1 MQTSQKGI
9 DLIKS
14 FEGLK
19 LKTYKCPAGVWT
31 IGYGTTK
38 GVTPGMEITQK
49 QAEEFLKSDLRYF
62 ELWVDKLIDVPL
74 SQPQFDALVSFT
86 YNLGEGAL
94 KGSTLRKFLNQ
105 GRYDLVP
112 DQFLRWNKANKKVLP
127 GLTRRR
133 EAEAKM
139 FKEGTKWKVQYL
151 CQL

>member
-49 QAEEFLKSDLRYF
+49 QAEEFLKRDLRYF

-139 FKEGTKWKVQYL
+139 FKEG
-151 CQL
+151 

>member
-1 MQTSQKGI
+1 MNISQKGV

-19 LKTYKCPAGVWT
+19 LKSYKCPAGVWT

-49 QAEEFLKSDLRYF
+49 QAEELLRRDLRYF

-74 SQPQFDALVSFT
+74 TQGQYDALVSFT

-94 KGSTLRKFLNQ
+94 KGSTLRKLLNQ

-112 DQFLRWNKANKKVLP
+112 TQILRWNKANNKVLA

-139 FKEGTKWKVQYL
+139 FKEG
-151 CQL
+151 

>member
-19 LKTYKCPAGVWT
+19 LKAYKCPAGVWT

-49 QAEEFLKSDLRYF
+49 QAEELLKRDLRYF

-105 GRYDLVP
+105 GRYNLVP

-139 FKEGTKWKVQYL
+139 FKEGTK
-151 CQL
+151 

>member
-1 MQTSQKGI
+1 MNISQKGV

-19 LKTYKCPAGVWT
+19 LKSYKCPAGVWT

-49 QAEEFLKSDLRYF
+49 EAEELLKRDLRYF

-94 KGSTLRKFLNQ
+94 KGSTLRKLLNQ

-139 FKEGTKWKVQYL
+139 FKEG
-151 CQL
+151 

>member
-49 QAEEFLKSDLRYF
+49 QAEEFLKRDLRYF
-62 ELWVDKLIDVPL
+62 ELWVDKLIDIPL
-74 SQPQFDALVSFT
+74 TQNQFDALVSFT
-86 YNLGEGAL
+86 YNLGEGAM
-94 KGSTLRKFLNQ
+94 KGSTLRKKLNM
-105 GRYDLVP
+105 GLYSAVP
-112 DQFLRWNKANKKVLP
+112 SEMLRWNKVGGKVLN
-127 GLTRRR
+127 GLVRRR
-133 EAEAKM
+133 EAEAKL
-139 FKEGTKWKVQYL
+139 FRGE
-151 CQL
+151 

>member
-19 LKTYKCPAGVWT
+19 LKSYKCPAGVWT

-49 QAEEFLKSDLRYF
+49 QAEELLKRDLRYF

-139 FKEGTKWKVQYL
+139 FKEGTK
-151 CQL
+151 